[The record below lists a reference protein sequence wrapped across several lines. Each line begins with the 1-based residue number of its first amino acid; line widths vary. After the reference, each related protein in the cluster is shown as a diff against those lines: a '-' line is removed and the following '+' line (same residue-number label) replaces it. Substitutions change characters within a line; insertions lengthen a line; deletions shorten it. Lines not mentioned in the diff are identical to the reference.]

1 LHLLY
6 SFATVRHDMKI
17 IVDRDL
23 CIGAATCVVLAGK
36 TFALD
41 EEGKVY
47 ILNEDASRSKKGDTG
62 TVVESEQ
69 TDAMDVRDTIIEGA
83 RSCPVQAI
91 KIFEDDGTEIPL

>member
-1 LHLLY
+1 
-6 SFATVRHDMKI
+6 MKI
-17 IVDRDL
+17 VVDRDL

-41 EEGKVY
+41 EEGKAY
-47 ILNEDASRSKKGDTG
+47 ILNEDPMRSKKGDTG
-62 TVVESEQ
+62 TVIESEQ
-69 TDAMDVRDTIIEGA
+69 TDQMDTRETIIEGA